1 VTGEFIFELDSDNQL
16 KRNGGSIYLTNN
28 SNRGREYHMCKCL
41 LVIKDVFGIALEQ
54 NFRRELDKSL
64 SKTSTLELKTPWSF

>member
-1 VTGEFIFELDSDNQL
+1 
-16 KRNGGSIYLTNN
+16 
-28 SNRGREYHMCKCL
+28 MCKCL

-54 NFRRELDKSL
+54 NFRGELDKSL